1 MAVNLA
7 VMDVVGRQEAPV
19 FTWNPVEQMWVQER
33 GGATKAPPA
42 PHDIHAIQTWFL
54 DVDEAEWIQTVL
66 GPMGRQLAAQ
76 WRGAYRVPDAAIG
89 RQSKSSKNSSKDKTI
104 KDRKRSPLPIL
115 LAALVLI
122 ALIGG
127 AVAASSLMGAP
138 TQSPA
143 AATLPGS
150 VAASPPAPTA
160 PGAEEPAASPTAAPT
175 AAPTEAP
182 TTQAP
187 PPPPRATPRPA
198 TAVPRP
204 AGISVTFGNGT
215 TVVYTGP
222 LSINRGAN
230 LPGTFT
236 VILGN
241 GRPASG
247 VFTIMLG
254 NLSQPLRTV
263 EGSLDPARGTIAMG
277 VPATLPAGN
286 WPLYFKF
293 EGAIVQIAT
302 IAVR

>member
-1 MAVNLA
+1 ME
-7 VMDVVGRQEAPV
+7 VVGRQEAPV

-33 GGATKAPPA
+33 GGAAKPPPA
-42 PHDIHAIQTWFL
+42 PHDVHAIQTWFL
-54 DVDEAEWIQTVL
+54 DSDENEWIQTVL

-76 WRGAYRVPDAAIG
+76 WRGAYRVPDTAIS
-89 RQSKSSKNSSKDKTI
+89 RPAKTAT
-104 KDRKRSPLPIL
+104 KRSPLPIL
-115 LAALVLI
+115 IAGVVLI

-127 AVAASSLMGAP
+127 VAVAAPGLMNP
-138 TQSPA
+138 T
-143 AATLPGS
+143 AT
-150 VAASPPAPTA
+150 PAPSGPVAVTGATGPDSSTA
-160 PGAEEPAASPTAAPT
+160 PTAAPT
-175 AAPTEAP
+175 AEPTAAPTEEPARTAAP
-182 TTQAP
+182 TA
-187 PPPPRATPRPA
+187 RPTVRV

-215 TVVYTGP
+215 TVIYTGP
-222 LSINRGAN
+222 LSVARSAN

-236 VILGN
+236 VLLAN

-277 VPATLPAGN
+277 VPATLPAGS

-293 EGAIVQIAT
+293 EGATVQIAT
-302 IAVR
+302 ISVR